1 MSKSN
6 LNGPFE
12 LSGRDSFELARLSP
26 RVVLLRL
33 MAAASL
39 SILFVLSSGWSLLH
53 LNGQRFVL
61 WCMMMKRSSILSIGD
76 RGRASYSKS
85 KDFDW
90 ASVSCIDRSD
100 LQAYFRN

>member
-6 LNGPFE
+6 LNRPFE

-26 RVVLLRL
+26 RVVLS
-33 MAAASL
+33 AASL

-76 RGRASYSKS
+76 RGHASYSKS

>member
-26 RVVLLRL
+26 RVVLS
-33 MAAASL
+33 AASL

-76 RGRASYSKS
+76 RGHASYSKS